1 MHNMLLDTYS
11 SPIALKLTKFS
22 RFKSLYQLAALR
34 KEFGSEVKFQFSS
47 ILVQNFVF
55 FRVLLLKILSFC
67 VFDNKDFSLGGGL
80 IFMTHFSHFLGI
92 LSKKEQN
99 FAFWG
104 EILNGKPNDIV

>member
-67 VFDNKDFSLGGGL
+67 VFDNKDFSLGGGADFHDTFFSL
-80 IFMTHFSHFLGI
+80 LRHFEQERAKFCILG
-92 LSKKEQN
+92 
-99 FAFWG
+99 
-104 EILNGKPNDIV
+104 